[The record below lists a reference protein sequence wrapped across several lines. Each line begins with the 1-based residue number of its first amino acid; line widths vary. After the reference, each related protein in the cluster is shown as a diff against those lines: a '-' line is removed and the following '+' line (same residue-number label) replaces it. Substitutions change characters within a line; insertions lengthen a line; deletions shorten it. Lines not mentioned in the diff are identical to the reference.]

1 MGTKLARQNID
12 ESESSFKMSK
22 LTVEI
27 LKDLAKQCKIPC
39 VVFEFPDLNNKYVL
53 EYDESKIINFHC
65 GSNIILFN
73 NEYNVHFATI
83 TELHNMFEVAYQG
96 FHLEVENLKDDQ
108 WVFAVKKNDI
118 ESLKILDD
126 YKLVTEK
133 MSEVKEIRKLT
144 EEALDIQKE
153 SATRINDLFKK
164 LAEVKEYADKLQLK
178 EENEKK
184 VSEQL
189 DNINSNIKE
198 LEIRLKKDIPELDKS
213 LDINNFR

>member
-1 MGTKLARQNID
+1 MGTKLTRQDIN
-12 ESESSFKMSK
+12 ESESGIKKVK
-22 LTVEI
+22 LTVEV
-27 LKDLAKQCKIPC
+27 LKDLANQCKMPC
-39 VVFEFPDLNNKYVL
+39 VVFEFPGSNNKYVL

-83 TELHNMFEVAYQG
+83 TELHNMFEEAYQG
-96 FHLEVENLKDDQ
+96 FHLEAENFKDDQ

-118 ESLKILDD
+118 ESLKISDD
-126 YKLVTEK
+126 YKLATEK
-133 MSEVKEIRKLT
+133 MSEVKELRKLT

-153 SATRINDLFKK
+153 SATRINGLFKK
-164 LAEVKEYADKLQLK
+164 LKDVQDYAKNLQLK

-189 DNINSNIKE
+189 DNINSDIKE

>member
-1 MGTKLARQNID
+1 MN
-12 ESESSFKMSK
+12 K

-27 LKDLAKQCKIPC
+27 LKDLAKQGKVPYALTEVTDANGKRFLRYEKIY
-39 VVFEFPDLNNKYVL
+39 N
-53 EYDESKIINFHC
+53 INFHC
-65 GSNIILFN
+65 GSQICLYN
-73 NEYNVHFATI
+73 NDNPVHFWATADFQ
-83 TELHNMFEVAYQG
+83 NMFEEAYQG
-96 FHLEVENLKDDQ
+96 FHLEVVGDSKTCNF
-108 WVFAVKKNDI
+108 VIRKNDI
-118 ESLKILDD
+118 DSLKISDD
-126 YKLVTEK
+126 YKLATEK

-184 VSEQL
+184 VLEQL
-189 DNINSNIKE
+189 DSINSDIQE

>member
-1 MGTKLARQNID
+1 
-12 ESESSFKMSK
+12 MSK

-27 LKDLAKQCKIPC
+27 LKDLARQGKT
-39 VVFEFPDLNNKYVL
+39 L
-53 EYDESKIINFHC
+53 
-65 GSNIILFN
+65 NIITEECVCLNEFYINYNEN
-73 NEYNVHFATI
+73 NIVQFHINSRIILYNHSGIHFKIMAKVQ
-83 TELHNMFEVAYQG
+83 NMFEEAYQG
-96 FHLEVENLKDDQ
+96 FHLEIETLTDDQ
-108 WVFAVKKNDI
+108 CVFIIRKNDI
-118 ESLKILDD
+118 DSLKISDD
-126 YKLVTEK
+126 YRLVTEK

-164 LAEVKEYADKLQLK
+164 LEDIKEYSKQLQLR

-189 DNINSNIKE
+189 DSINSDIQE